1 MAVFGT
7 TYYLLQTKAV
17 WDMLSVLHAALYVS
31 VHYKTVR
38 AIYFRYASAAST
50 RDEHLGKKNNKCSF
64 DIWNKA
70 DSCRLLLCLTKI
82 GMQV

>member
-50 RDEHLGKKNNKCSF
+50 GDEHLGKKNKCSF

-70 DSCRLLLCLTKI
+70 DSRRLLLCLTKI
-82 GMQV
+82 RMQV